1 MIKNIS
7 KILIIIF
14 FVFSLLFCHSVF
26 AASLGDLLGQ
36 IGESAGYSDA
46 GDVDEDSIVIA
57 LAKIINILLGFLAV
71 IFVILIVYA
80 GFLWMTAAGK
90 EEQVG
95 TAKKILIRS
104 LIGVIIILGSYIVA
118 WFVMSK
124 LSTITEY

>member
-1 MIKNIS
+1 MIKKAS
-7 KILIIIF
+7 KILLIIF
-14 FVFSLLFCHSVF
+14 FVFSLLFCHSVL
-26 AASLGDLLGQ
+26 AASLGELLGQ

-80 GFLWMTAAGK
+80 GFLWMTAGGK

-104 LIGVIIILGSYIVA
+104 LIGVIIILGSYIAA

-124 LSTITEY
+124 LSTLTEY

>member
-1 MIKNIS
+1 MIKKAS
-7 KILIIIF
+7 KILLIIF

-26 AASLGDLLGQ
+26 ASSLGELLGQ

-57 LAKIINILLGFLAV
+57 AAKIINILLGFLAV

-80 GFLWMTAAGK
+80 GFLWMTAGGK

-104 LIGVIIILGSYIVA
+104 VIGVVIILGSYIIA

>member
-14 FVFSLLFCHSVF
+14 FVFSLLFCQSVF
-26 AASLGDLLGQ
+26 AADIGELLTA
-36 IGESAGYSDA
+36 IGESAGYSDS